1 MNSIN
6 TYYANYVFRKLYII
20 IFTYLY
26 ISILA
31 YYRNYI
37 I

>member
-6 TYYANYVFRKLYII
+6 TYYANYIFRKLYNI

-26 ISILA
+26 ISKL
-31 YYRNYI
+31 
-37 I
+37 

>member
-6 TYYANYVFRKLYII
+6 TYYANYIFRKLYNI

-26 ISILA
+26 ISIL
-31 YYRNYI
+31 
-37 I
+37 

>member
-6 TYYANYVFRKLYII
+6 TYYANYIFRKLYII

-26 ISILA
+26 ISIL
-31 YYRNYI
+31 
-37 I
+37 